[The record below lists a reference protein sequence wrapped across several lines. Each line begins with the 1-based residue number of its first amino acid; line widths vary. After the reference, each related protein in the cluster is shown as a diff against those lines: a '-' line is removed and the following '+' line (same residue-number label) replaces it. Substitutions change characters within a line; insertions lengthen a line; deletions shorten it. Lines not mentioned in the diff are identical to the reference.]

1 MKSTKLG
8 NDFRGDPSSA
18 LLEALDPEQNFNF
31 SDHYLNV
38 PFDLSKVLFICTAN
52 HLENIPGPLRDR
64 LEIISLP
71 GYTQQEKL
79 AIARKYILPKE
90 MHENG
95 LKDRELT
102 LPDAA
107 MNRIIREYTREAGLR
122 NLEREIGTVCR
133 KIARRKAEGSKPPF
147 RVTAAG
153 LPRLLG
159 APIFID
165 DEAERKLIPGVALG
179 LAWTPAGGEILYI
192 EVSAIKGKG
201 GLTLTGQLGDVM
213 KESAQAALTL
223 CPRQGRRAR
232 HCARLR
238 RAHGHPYPCARRGH
252 PQGWPLSR
260 GYAGDGAH
268 LRADRKDRAAATSA

>member
-1 MKSTKLG
+1 MPGRIIQAMKQAGTRNPVIILDEIDKLG

-95 LKDRELT
+95 
-102 LPDAA
+102 
-107 MNRIIREYTREAGLR
+107 
-122 NLEREIGTVCR
+122 
-133 KIARRKAEGSKPPF
+133 
-147 RVTAAG
+147 
-153 LPRLLG
+153 
-159 APIFID
+159 
-165 DEAERKLIPGVALG
+165 
-179 LAWTPAGGEILYI
+179 
-192 EVSAIKGKG
+192 
-201 GLTLTGQLGDVM
+201 
-213 KESAQAALTL
+213 
-223 CPRQGRRAR
+223 
-232 HCARLR
+232 
-238 RAHGHPYPCARRGH
+238 
-252 PQGWPLSR
+252 
-260 GYAGDGAH
+260 
-268 LRADRKDRAAATSA
+268 

>member
-1 MKSTKLG
+1 
-8 NDFRGDPSSA
+8 
-18 LLEALDPEQNFNF
+18 
-31 SDHYLNV
+31 
-38 PFDLSKVLFICTAN
+38 
-52 HLENIPGPLRDR
+52 
-64 LEIISLP
+64 
-71 GYTQQEKL
+71 
-79 AIARKYILPKE
+79 

-213 KESAQAALTL
+213 KESAQAALTYARAKADEL
-223 CPRQGRRAR
+223 GIAPDFAEHTDIHIHVPAGATPKDGPSAGVTLVTALISALTGKTVRGDICMTGEITLRGRVLPVGGIKEKVLAGVAR
-232 HCARLR
+232 GIGHVILPAKNQKDLEEIPQELR
-238 RAHGHPYPCARRGH
+238 RKIVVHTVDSIDDVL
-252 PQGWPLSR
+252 PLVFE
-260 GYAGDGAH
+260 
-268 LRADRKDRAAATSA
+268 KN

>member
-1 MKSTKLG
+1 MKSTSSG

-147 RVTAAG
+147 RVTAARAS
-153 LPRLLG
+153 P
-159 APIFID
+159 AP
-165 DEAERKLIPGVALG
+165 
-179 LAWTPAGGEILYI
+179 
-192 EVSAIKGKG
+192 
-201 GLTLTGQLGDVM
+201 
-213 KESAQAALTL
+213 
-223 CPRQGRRAR
+223 RAR
-232 HCARLR
+232 RSLSTTKPNASSSP
-238 RAHGHPYPCARRGH
+238 A
-252 PQGWPLSR
+252 WPLASR
-260 GYAGDGAH
+260 GRPPAAKSSTSKFPRSRARAGS
-268 LRADRKDRAAATSA
+268 R

>member
-1 MKSTKLG
+1 M
-8 NDFRGDPSSA
+8 
-18 LLEALDPEQNFNF
+18 
-31 SDHYLNV
+31 
-38 PFDLSKVLFICTAN
+38 LFICTAN

-165 DEAERKLIPGVALG
+165 DEAERKLIPGVAPPLP
-179 LAWTPAGGEILYI
+179 LASRGRPPAAK
-192 EVSAIKGKG
+192 SS
-201 GLTLTGQLGDVM
+201 T
-213 KESAQAALTL
+213 SRF
-223 CPRQGRRAR
+223 PRSRAR
-232 HCARLR
+232 A
-238 RAHGHPYPCARRGH
+238 G
-252 PQGWPLSR
+252 SR
-260 GYAGDGAH
+260 
-268 LRADRKDRAAATSA
+268 

>member
-1 MKSTKLG
+1 MKSTSSATT
-8 NDFRGDPSSA
+8 SSA

-107 MNRIIREYTREAGLR
+107 MNRIIREYTRGACVTLSAKSGPSAAR
-122 NLEREIGTVCR
+122 SHGGKR
-133 KIARRKAEGSKPPF
+133 KETS
-147 RVTAAG
+147 
-153 LPRLLG
+153 LPS
-159 APIFID
+159 
-165 DEAERKLIPGVALG
+165 V
-179 LAWTPAGGEILYI
+179 
-192 EVSAIKGKG
+192 
-201 GLTLTGQLGDVM
+201 
-213 KESAQAALTL
+213 
-223 CPRQGRRAR
+223 
-232 HCARLR
+232 
-238 RAHGHPYPCARRGH
+238 
-252 PQGWPLSR
+252 
-260 GYAGDGAH
+260 
-268 LRADRKDRAAATSA
+268 